1 LPAQIGCLGRH
12 LVELIRPWARSGRA
26 VALDSTVL
34 RARGG
39 VWHKKDR
46 EAGKVPHTSIDTE
59 AHWTKSGWHGWVYG
73 WKLHLATTV
82 AGVWIPLAA
91 RLTPANEADST
102 LAAELLEELPP
113 GEGARFVLGDAH
125 YNAPEVRQLCESQG
139 RILVASGHGSYPH
152 TDAGVGVRRVF
163 HELRSRAIENFNGQF
178 KSIFDGGG
186 QVPTKGLANTA
197 RFALGAVFLYQ
208 LALLYQHE
216 HDRNLRVGLKA
227 FLKAA

>member
-1 LPAQIGCLGRH
+1 
-12 LVELIRPWARSGRA
+12 

-59 AHWTKSGWHGWVYG
+59 ANWTTSGWHGWIYG

-91 RLTPANEADST
+91 RLTPANESDSP
-102 LAAELLEELPP
+102 LAEELLRELS
-113 GEGARFVLGDAH
+113 GEARFVLGDTH
-125 YNAPEVRQLCESQG
+125 YNAPEVRQLCESQD
-139 RILVASGHGSYPH
+139 RILVASGHRRAYPH
-152 TDAGVGVRRVF
+152 TDAGVEVRRVF

-178 KSIFDGGG
+178 KSIFDGQG
-186 QVPTKGLANTA
+186 QVPTKGLINTT
-197 RFALGAVFLYQ
+197 RFALGAVLVYQ
-208 LALLYQHE
+208 LALLYQYE
-216 HDRNLRVGLKA
+216 HGQDLRAGLKA

>member
-1 LPAQIGCLGRH
+1 MPRGRY
-12 LVELIRPWARSGRA
+12 LVALIRPWANCGRA

-39 VWHKKDR
+39 VWHKKER
-46 EAGKVPHTSIDTE
+46 EAGEVPHTSIDTE

-91 RLTPANEADST
+91 RLTPANEADSHV
-102 LAAELLEELPP
+102 AEKLLRELP
-113 GEGARFVLGDAH
+113 EEARFVLGDTH
-125 YNAPEVRQLCESQG
+125 YNVSEVRKMCESQE
-139 RILVASGHGSYPH
+139 RILVASGHRGPYPH
-152 TDAGVGVRRVF
+152 TPHTDPGVEVRRIF

-178 KSIFDGGG
+178 KSIFDGQG
-186 QVPTKGLANTA
+186 QVPTKGLVNTA
-197 RFALGAVFLYQ
+197 RFALGAVLVYQ

-216 HDRNLRVGLKA
+216 HSQDLRVGLKA